1 MVRKSY
7 LLILIFFVMLLSF
20 NFPVLAIF
28 NKAALRWGIPVLYLY
43 VFVIWAASI
52 AALVLLMEYRQSG
65 HKK

>member
-1 MVRKSY
+1 MARKSY

-20 NFPVLAIF
+20 NFPILTIF
-28 NKAALRWGIPVLYLY
+28 NKAALQWGVPVLYLY

-52 AALVLLMEYRQSG
+52 AALVLLMEYRQSV